1 MTFVETVYNVAKNVF
16 NYKLIIILV
25 IIFLGISSYY
35 YIKIVRPKLNKKYVP
50 NKEFINTVNTPDEI
64 PTATLYYFYTNWC
77 PLCKKAKQEWNAL
90 QSEIGTTIKN
100 VNVVFREIDCD
111 SDTATADRF
120 NITGYPTFKL
130 VYNNKTYEYDAK
142 PDKDILVQFLN
153 SVLS

>member
-1 MTFVETVYNVAKNVF
+1 MTFVETVYNVFKNVF

-50 NKEFINTVNTPDEI
+50 NKEFTNIQEVET

-77 PLCKKAKQEWNAL
+77 PLCKKAKREWNAL